1 MDAVG
6 FLGETSPCGLCRCTS
21 QSKRRSRTES
31 RSLCLAHG
39 DCGIMVGVEE
49 CEVVVG
55 YDESFVG
62 EGEGV
67 EAGEGEKEEDG
78 GETVVVVAVG
88 EDGVDKE
95 GDLECDGAELEDD
108 APGVESGLAVGGD
121 SDVNRDGDHVDHG
134 GEGVEGTDGETGGEV
149 EVAGHGDG
157 LDEMEDV
164 DEEED
169 EGGAERHVDN
179 GEGDREGLVIHLLVE
194 DVFVVD
200 NDAEG
205 NKDLDGDIGV
215 REEDLF
221 ITLSLREPPLPIFE
235 VGFRHWW
242 G

>member
-1 MDAVG
+1 
-6 FLGETSPCGLCRCTS
+6 
-21 QSKRRSRTES
+21 
-31 RSLCLAHG
+31 
-39 DCGIMVGVEE
+39 
-49 CEVVVG
+49 
-55 YDESFVG
+55 
-62 EGEGV
+62 
-67 EAGEGEKEEDG
+67 
-78 GETVVVVAVG
+78 
-88 EDGVDKE
+88 
-95 GDLECDGAELEDD
+95 
-108 APGVESGLAVGGD
+108 
-121 SDVNRDGDHVDHG
+121 
-134 GEGVEGTDGETGGEV
+134 
-149 EVAGHGDG
+149 
-157 LDEMEDV
+157 MEDV